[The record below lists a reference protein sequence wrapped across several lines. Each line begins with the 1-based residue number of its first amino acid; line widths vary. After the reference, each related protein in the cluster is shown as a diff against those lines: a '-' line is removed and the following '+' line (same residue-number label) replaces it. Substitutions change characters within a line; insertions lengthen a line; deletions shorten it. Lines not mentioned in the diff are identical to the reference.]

1 MSCAPDPFYGDYDPE
16 EGLCDSC
23 SESFPVDDLRNH
35 DDGCTY
41 CQACSYETEQDRI
54 DAEGDRLHDQ
64 FADEGWV

>member
-23 SESFPVDDLRNH
+23 SESFPVDDLRDH

-41 CQACSYETEQDRI
+41 CQDCNYLTKQDRI
-54 DAEGDRLHDQ
+54 DGEADDARHD
-64 FADEGWV
+64 F